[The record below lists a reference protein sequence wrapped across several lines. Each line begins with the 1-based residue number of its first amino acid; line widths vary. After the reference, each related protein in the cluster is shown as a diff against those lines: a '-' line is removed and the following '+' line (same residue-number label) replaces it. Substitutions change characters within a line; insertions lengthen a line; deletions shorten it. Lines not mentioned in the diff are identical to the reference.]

1 MLTSMCSNIP
11 RTNDMHFVEK
21 MVGWSYYNGTSFNI
35 FEELL
40 VLQRYSKLASV
51 QLRTGM
57 LIGITALKDN
67 VNEQDS
73 GLLPQAYNIC
83 MHLARLVFG
92 CVPSGRSTRLY
103 QNERKECGPNDCKQA
118 VQGESVEQEPVHSG
132 GGVCGGRVW
141 TG

>member
-73 GLLPQAYNIC
+73 GLLPQAYNIR

-92 CVPSGRSTRLY
+92 CVPSGRSTSTY
-103 QNERKECGPNDCKQA
+103 QILRYIKY
-118 VQGESVEQEPVHSG
+118 V
-132 GGVCGGRVW
+132 
-141 TG
+141 